1 MKTKL
6 IIVMLL
12 TGMTGMA
19 QNFSI
24 TDVKVEEDKTLKQLV
39 FRIEVEGIAGDSV
52 PTAIGDLDGAPVLGY
67 VIPTTLI
74 SSDVGF
80 GTTDGIVALALTSHP
95 DFDDT
100 PLWDENLDTDYANDG
115 LVWHAHW
122 VMLESNPDVPGGLAV
137 KATDEFS
144 VLPPTNPGMPMYMD
158 SPGFSVVWDEHVISC
173 TVPLTR
179 VNNQTT
185 FNYDGVTVQMIVNI
199 SDPDLPLLGVYEI
212 FSIASGDLSLPYTV
226 GNYTCD
232 TLVIDVSSESGLG
245 LIEPV
250 TVTIYPNPAST
261 QVTLEMSVDFDFTA
275 FEIQITNL
283 IGEVVFLIDLN
294 SPIQTIDVADIG
306 ADGTYILNILDK
318 DTEEIKG
325 SKKLVLN

>member
-12 TGMTGMA
+12 TGLTSIA
-19 QNFSI
+19 QDFSI
-24 TDVKVEEDKTLKQLV
+24 TDVRVEEDKTLKQLV
-39 FRIEVEGIAGDSV
+39 FKIEVEGMAGDSV

-74 SSDVGF
+74 STDVGF

-100 PLWDENLDTDYANDG
+100 PLWDENLDSDYANDG
-115 LVWHAHW
+115 VVWHAHW
-122 VMLESNPDVPGGLAV
+122 VMLEPNLDVPGGLAV

-144 VLPPTNPGMPMYMD
+144 ILPPTNPGMPMYMD

-173 TVPLTR
+173 IVPLTR
-179 VNNQTT
+179 LNNQSD
-185 FNYDGVTVQMIVNI
+185 FNYDGVTALMNVNT
-199 SDPDLPLLGVYEI
+199 SDPDLPMLGVYEVY
-212 FSIASGDLSLPYTV
+212 SIASGDLSLPYSV

-232 TLVIDVSSESGLG
+232 TLIIDVSSEGGLG
-245 LIEPV
+245 LIDPL
-250 TVTIYPNPAST
+250 TVKVYPNPAST

-275 FEIQITNL
+275 FEVQITNL
-283 IGEVVFLIDLN
+283 IGEEVFIMDLN
-294 SPIQTIDVADIG
+294 SPVQTIPVADIG
-306 ADGTYILNILDK
+306 ADGIYILNILDK